1 MTWTHDHVLERI
13 SRGLKALVL
22 STGRHGPKTSGS
34 PWPATFREL
43 PPLAELEQWLELRR
57 EFEAAM
63 HARNER
69 PSAAEIAL
77 AEEALAWPAR
87 YLADEPLQRDAIWL
101 TVRTIAFNLK
111 LEKLLRE
118 RRIAADLMVEA
129 RKAFAP
135 DIVRIYEDD
144 AQEAAAK
151 VAAWANAALAKVS
164 SSRSKIIRIKQGA
177 RIRFKREIRAA
188 KAIERITHVRRCDV
202 MPGKLFNQ
210 SRVHHHRIAG
220 VEAIMAGLKDDGV
233 KVR

>member
-1 MTWTHDHVLERI
+1 VTWTHDHVLERI

-129 RKAFAP
+129 RKEFAP

-144 AQEAAAK
+144 AQDAAAK
-151 VAAWANAALAKVS
+151 VAAWANAAFAKVS
-164 SSRSKIIRIKQGA
+164 SRSKVIRIKQGA
-177 RIRFKREIRAA
+177 RIRFKREIRKV
-188 KAIERITHVRRCDV
+188 KAIERITHVKRGDV

-220 VEAIMAGLKDDGV
+220 VEAIIAGLERDGV

>member
-1 MTWTHDHVLERI
+1 MAGDL
-13 SRGLKALVL
+13 
-22 STGRHGPKTSGS
+22 
-34 PWPATFREL
+34 REL

-57 EFEAAM
+57 DFEAAV
-63 HARNER
+63 HAALER
-69 PSAAEIAL
+69 PSAEDITL
-77 AEEALAWPAR
+77 AEEALAWPVR
-87 YLADEPLQRDAIWL
+87 YLADAPLQRDAVWL
-101 TVRTIAFNLK
+101 TVRMIAFNLK

-151 VAAWANAALAKVS
+151 VVAWANAAFANV

-177 RIRFKREIRAA
+177 RIRFKREIRKA
-188 KAIERITHVRRCDV
+188 KAIERITHVRRGDV

-220 VEAIMAGLKDDGV
+220 VEAIIAGLIADRV

>member
-1 MTWTHDHVLERI
+1 VTWTHDHVLKRI
-13 SRGLKALVL
+13 SRGLKAVVL
-22 STGRHGPKTSGS
+22 STRRLGPTIYGS

-77 AEEALAWPAR
+77 ADEALAWPAR
-87 YLADEPLQRDAIWL
+87 YLADQPLQRDAVWL
-101 TVRTIAFNLK
+101 TARTIAFNLK

-129 RKAFAP
+129 RKEFAP

-144 AQEAAAK
+144 AQDAAAK
-151 VAAWANAALAKVS
+151 VAAWANAAFAKVS
-164 SSRSKIIRIKQGA
+164 SRSKVIRIKQGA
-177 RIRFKREIRAA
+177 RIRFKREIRKV
-188 KAIERITHVRRCDV
+188 KAIERITHVKRGDV

-220 VEAIMAGLKDDGV
+220 VEAIIAGLERDGV